1 MSLSRFINIVE
12 ALSFADTSRSRY
24 KPRMQY
30 GRVITTTGKIP
41 FARVADTKAH
51 ILTAAP
57 WDGGMETGEI
67 DSAPQFFA
75 PVEPSKI
82 LCVGRNYAAHAKEL
96 GNEVPKEPLL
106 FLKPPSS
113 ISRSNGTVLL
123 PPESTRVEHEV
134 ELALVVGKTCRR
146 VSEEDALAHIFG
158 YTCAGDISARDL
170 QRSDGQW
177 SRAKG
182 FDTFCPVGP
191 FIETDMRAL
200 AEGVNIACSVNGVER
215 QRGNTR
221 AMVFS
226 LAKLVS
232 YMSHAMTLEKGDLLL
247 TGTPEGVGPLVSGD
261 QVEMTL
267 DGLPSLKFSV
277 LTMPV

>member
-1 MSLSRFINIVE
+1 VTKLRVAAI
-12 ALSFADTSRSRY
+12 ARSRY
-24 KPRMQY
+24 KAHMQ
-30 GRVITTTGKIP
+30 
-41 FARVADTKAH
+41 FARVATTTGSVRFAR
-51 ILTAAP
+51 LTDGKGHVLASAP
-57 WDGGMETGEI
+57 WDDTKETGEI
-67 DSAPQFFA
+67 VTAPHVYA
-75 PVEPSKI
+75 PVVPSKI

-106 FLKPPSS
+106 FLKPSSS
-113 ISRSNGTVLL
+113 IVRSGGTVLL

-191 FIETDMRAL
+191 VLETDMRAL
-200 AEGVNIACSVNGVER
+200 ADGIGIACRVNGVER
-215 QRGNTR
+215 QKGNTR

-247 TGTPEGVGPLVSGD
+247 TGTPEGVGPLLAGD

-267 DGLPSLKFSV
+267 DGIPSLMFSVQV
-277 LTMPV
+277 LTM